1 MSYETVI
8 NFKEKLKMLSRLWS
22 PGIIARVNDG
32 HFKLV
37 KFKGDFLWHR
47 HHGTDE
53 AFIVLYGE
61 MTIDFRD
68 RSTVVKQGE
77 MLVVP
82 KGVEHKPRARKECH
96 ALVFE
101 AAGTLNTGDTGG
113 SRTVSDPNWI

>member
-8 NFKEKLKMLSRLWS
+8 NFKEKLKILSRLWS

-53 AFIVLYGE
+53 AFIVLKGE

-82 KGVEHKPRARKECH
+82 KGVEHKPRALKECH

-113 SRTVSDPNWI
+113 SRTKSDPNWI